1 LGIDGVYL
9 NNARETAASVAASA
23 FGAIARLALSWREAN
38 QESPAMKKYAV
49 RATVARALSIAMVAV
64 AAACTPLQVVTHSVS
79 QTESSVPAGQYTLD
93 PHHWS
98 ITFDV
103 DHLKYSRFTVRFDRA
118 TAQLDWNAGGL
129 EKSSVTADIDA
140 ASVDTNVPLLDKQ
153 VKGSSMFDVER
164 YPQIRFV
171 STRFER
177 TGDARGKLTGNL
189 TIHGATQPVTLDV
202 VFNGFGPDPLTKQDT
217 LGFSA
222 EGSFS
227 RSKFGLGTWYPAV
240 GDDVH
245 VRIQA
250 EFVRPPAGA

>member
-1 LGIDGVYL
+1 
-9 NNARETAASVAASA
+9 
-23 FGAIARLALSWREAN
+23 
-38 QESPAMKKYAV
+38 MKKDAV
-49 RATVARALSIAMVAV
+49 RAALVRALSIAAVAT
-64 AAACTPLQVVTHSVS
+64 AAACTPLQVVTHSVT
-79 QTESSVPAGQYTLD
+79 QTEASVPTGQYTLD

-98 ITFDV
+98 VTFDV
-103 DHLKYSRFTVRFDRA
+103 EHLKYSRFTMRFDRA

-129 EKSSVTADIDA
+129 DKSSVDVNIDA
-140 ASVDTNVPLLDKQ
+140 ASLDTNVPLLDKQ
-153 VKGSSMFDVER
+153 VKSDSVLDVTQ
-164 YPQIRFV
+164 YPQIHFV
-171 STRFER
+171 STGFER

-222 EGSFS
+222 EGSFN
-227 RSKFGLGTWYPAV
+227 RSKFGLATWYPAV

-250 EFVRPPAGA
+250 EFVRPAAGA